1 MNHSSYLLLVSDIF
15 FFEILNILTQ
25 FLTRSLAIVDYV
37 TYLRYGRLPHHQT
50 NP

>member
-25 FLTRSLAIVDYV
+25 FLTRSLHVAIVDYV
-37 TYLRYGRLPHHQT
+37 TYLRYGRLPHH
-50 NP
+50 